1 MVGNRIGPYKFVREI
16 GEDALGHI
24 FQAKDISS
32 KKPVTIRALRREA
45 ATSPETVAR
54 LYSEAKT
61 LALLNH
67 PHIARIFGFIRHNE
81 QLFLVMEFVEGET
94 LQSVLKA
101 KRRLDPAV
109 TLAYFHQILSAVTFA
124 HKLGVIHGDLNPSNI
139 IVTGFGQ
146 IKILDFAIAPI
157 LGDAAATGVRAGTA
171 RYLSPE
177 QIRREPVDE
186 RSDIYSLGVLL
197 YESLTGRA
205 PFARGKESSAAAP
218 AGESTPLPP
227 SLLAKNSP
235 AWLDGFVL
243 RALAPAPVDRFQTVS
258 MMSQL
263 MDASVEAEINAAA
276 ERHRAQRRRRL
287 GAAVFTPVRRAGESI
302 EKGFSAAAA
311 SIRQKAAAAVAAAD
325 RGMARIQPGA
335 WIHRGMA
342 AIDTKLGAAAGMVQR
357 ALMALYERIAGIAA
371 NARVNTW
378 RKSSA
383 LAAAVGGGLALLRAR
398 SAVKRRP
405 AVSAQWMGALRAV
418 PRAASKQRD
427 WVRSKLGALAETGWQ
442 RYAAIA
448 IVLASAMIEI
458 FVFGGSNTLLMSD
471 QNRLTVATQHGAAEG
486 FLDPLPPQPVARAAR
501 APDPVS
507 PPPED
512 KPTKRT
518 NPARK
523 SLVKAE
529 DVKEPAHEE
538 ARVAKRVV
546 TYRSDLGDL
555 RQRESKP
562 SEPNPP
568 RRNSESSVQLNVK
581 WEN

>member
-1 MVGNRIGPYKFVREI
+1 MLGNRIGPYKFVREI
-16 GEDALGHI
+16 GEDALGQI

-32 KKPVTIRALRREA
+32 KKLVTIRALRREA

-81 QLFLVMEFVEGET
+81 QLFLVMEFVEGEA
-94 LQSVLKA
+94 LQSILKA

-109 TLAYFHQILSAVTFA
+109 TLAYFHQIFSAVAFA

-139 IVTGFGQ
+139 IVTSFGH
-146 IKILDFAIAPI
+146 IKVLDFALAPI
-157 LGDAAATGVRAGTA
+157 LGDAAATGARADTA
-171 RYLSPE
+171 RYMSPE
-177 QIRREPVDE
+177 QIRREPIDE
-186 RSDIYSLGVLL
+186 RSDIYSLGALL
-197 YESLTGRA
+197 YESLTGAA
-205 PFARGKESSAAAP
+205 PFACANESSAAAP
-218 AGESTPLPP
+218 SAESTPLPP

-235 AWLDGFVL
+235 AWLDGFVM
-243 RALAPAPVDRFQTVS
+243 RAVAPAPVDRFQTVS
-258 MMSQL
+258 LMSQL
-263 MDASVEAEINAAA
+263 MDALVEAEINAAA
-276 ERHRAQRRRRL
+276 ERRRL
-287 GAAVFTPVRRAGESI
+287 QRYRRFGAAVFAPLRRASESI
-302 EKGFSAAAA
+302 VNGFSAAAV
-311 SIRQKAAAAVAAAD
+311 SIRQKCAAATAAAD
-325 RGMARIQPGA
+325 RGLAKIQPGA
-335 WIHRGMA
+335 WFRRGVA
-342 AIDTKLGAAAGMVQR
+342 AVHTKFRATAGAVER
-357 ALMALYERIAGIAA
+357 ALMTLFQSVGGIAA
-371 NARVNTW
+371 NARANAW

-383 LAAAVGGGLALLRAR
+383 LAGAVSGGLAVLRAR
-398 SAVKRRP
+398 FVVKRRP
-405 AVSAQWMGALRAV
+405 AVSAKWMGALRAV
-418 PRAASKQRD
+418 PSAAGKRRD
-427 WVRSKLGALAETGWQ
+427 WVRSKLGALAETDWQ

-458 FVFGGSNTLLMSD
+458 FVFGGANTLLMFD

-486 FLDPLPPQPVARAAR
+486 FLDPLPEPVARAAR
-501 APDPVS
+501 VPDAAS

-512 KPTKRT
+512 KPAKRT

-529 DVKEPAHEE
+529 DAKEPAHEE

-546 TYRSDLGDL
+546 TYRSDWGEL
-555 RQRESKP
+555 RPPESRP

-568 RRNSESSVQLNVK
+568 RRSGESGVQLNVK